1 MTDGKNFFDQPV
13 KSCIRHMKIFEELK
27 QVKKMTMQ
35 LVVC

>member
-1 MTDGKNFFDQPV
+1 MTDGKKFFDQPV
-13 KSCIRHMKIFEELK
+13 KVVLRHMKIFEELK